1 MKFINAISF
10 QDKLIRLLV
19 VFISTLALAAC
30 GGGGGSAGTSLG
42 NQLTG
47 GGSTNVVALF
57 TSAPA
62 SVVVAVG
69 AAPSYT
75 IGGGTAPYIASSS
88 NTGVATAVVNGT
100 SFSITGVAAGN
111 ALINIVDAVG
121 KSLITNVTVGT
132 SAVTAALFVTAPSS
146 VVIATSG
153 STSYLVGGGSGAYVA
168 SSSNTSIATATVSGT
183 SLTIAGVA
191 AGTAQVS
198 VFDLTGNSVKV
209 NVTIGSGSLSS
220 LYMTAPSA
228 VTLAPAATPTYV
240 VGGGT
245 APYIV
250 STSNARVATVTVS
263 GTTLTITGVAAGSAQ
278 ISVFDATGA
287 SVSTLATVSVDATP
301 TLQTTAP
308 SALTIATGTALPY
321 TISGGTAPYT
331 VVSSNTVVSTAT
343 LVGSNSLNI
352 AGTTTGSAQVVVF
365 DAAGKSVTVSV
376 TVVGVGGSSLY
387 TTAPLLGV
395 TIGTT
400 GTGSYTIGG
409 GTPGYTA
416 SSSNASVA
424 TASVVGSGLT
434 ITGVAGGTATVSVHD
449 GAGATVSIAVTVG
462 SANALFSTAPN
473 TLTIALAAAP
483 TYTIS
488 GGSAPYSA
496 SSSNVSVATASVTG
510 TTLTIGA
517 VAAGTATVTVL
528 DATGKSVT
536 SNVTVSASAPTPL
549 FTTADT
555 TAIACVSAGYNGCV
569 TIATG
574 ATPSYVIGGG
584 TAPYVAVS
592 SNVVVASANIVGT
605 ALTIQG
611 LAAGV
616 TTVQI
621 TDSLGAKNTISVT
634 VTPLATTPLS
644 VLPSSVTANVGDVL
658 NFSVSGGTP
667 GYSVTVNNTS
677 IATVSTG
684 SVAASGGTFTA
695 TLRNVGTTTVA
706 IVDASGQ
713 TTTLTLTVAAP
724 STLLRLSPSAMMVG
738 EDYLGTIPLSIYGGT
753 GPYLAYTSDLVLSGV
768 SVSGSTLNVGLGSK
782 GTRCVNTVDS
792 TLVYIPSGT
801 YDITITVVDTLGA
814 SAINTLTIKDNGK
827 GGAGC

>member
-10 QDKLIRLLV
+10 QTRLIRLLV
-19 VFISTLALAAC
+19 AFISAIALAAC
-30 GGGGGSAGTSLG
+30 GGGGGS
-42 NQLTG
+42 TG
-47 GGSTNVVALF
+47 QPSSGGLINPVALF

-62 SVVVAVG
+62 AVVVAVG
-69 AAPSYT
+69 SAPTYT
-75 IGGGTAPYIASSS
+75 IGGGTAPYTVSSS
-88 NTGVATAVVNGT
+88 NTGVATVTVGVT
-100 SFSITGVAAGN
+100 GFSITGVAAGT

-121 KSLITNVTVGT
+121 KSLSTNVTVGT
-132 SAVTAALFVTAPSS
+132 GSAIAALFVTAPSS
-146 VVIATSG
+146 VVIAASG
-153 STSYLVGGGSGAYVA
+153 AASYLVGGGSGAYVA
-168 SSSNTSIATATVSGT
+168 SSSNTGIATAAVNGAG
-183 SLTIAGVA
+183 LTITGVA

-198 VFDLTGNSVKV
+198 VFDLVGNSVKV
-209 NVTIGSGSLSS
+209 NVTVGSGSPSS

-228 VTLAPAATPTYV
+228 VTVAPAASPTYV
-240 VGGGT
+240 IGGGT
-245 APYIV
+245 APYMV
-250 STSNARVATVTVS
+250 STSNALVARAVIS
-263 GTTLTITGVAAGSAQ
+263 GTSLTITGVAAGSAQ

-287 SVSTLATVSVDATP
+287 SVSTLVAVSVDVTP
-301 TLQTTAP
+301 ALQTTAP
-308 SALTIATGTALPY
+308 SALTMATGTALPY

-331 VVSSNTVVSTAT
+331 VVSSNTVVSTAS
-343 LVGSNSLNI
+343 LVGGNGLNI

-365 DAAGKSVTVSV
+365 DAAGKSVTVAL
-376 TVVGVGGSSLY
+376 TVVGAGGSALY
-387 TTAPLLGV
+387 TTAPPLGV

-400 GTGSYTIGG
+400 GTGVYTVGG

-416 SSSNASVA
+416 STSNASVA
-424 TASVVGSGLT
+424 TASVVGSTLT
-434 ITGVAGGTATVSVHD
+434 ITGVAGGTATVSLRD
-449 GAGATVSIAVTVG
+449 GAAAAVLIPVTVG
-462 SANALFSTAPN
+462 SANALFSTAPS

-496 SSSNVSVATASVTG
+496 SSSNVSVVTTGVTG
-510 TTLTIGA
+510 TILTITA

-555 TAIACVSAGYNGCV
+555 TAVACVTAGYNGCV

-592 SNVVVASANIVGT
+592 SNVVVATANIVGT

-684 SVAASGGTFTA
+684 TVVVSGGAFTA

-706 IVDASGQ
+706 IVDAAGQ

-724 STLLRLSPSAMMVG
+724 STLLRLSPSALMVG
-738 EDYLGTIPLSIYGGT
+738 EDYTGIVSLSIYGGT
-753 GPYLAYTSDLVLSGV
+753 GPYLAYTSDLVLSSV
-768 SVSGSTLNVGLGSK
+768 SVSGSTLSIGLGSK
-782 GTRCVNTVDS
+782 TTRCVNTVDA
-792 TLVYIPSGT
+792 TLVYIPNGT

-814 SAINTLTIKDNGK
+814 SAVNTLTIKDNGK
-827 GGAGC
+827 GITVSGC

>member
-10 QDKLIRLLV
+10 QTRLIRLLV
-19 VFISTLALAAC
+19 AFISAIALAAC
-30 GGGGGSAGTSLG
+30 GGGGGS
-42 NQLTG
+42 TG
-47 GGSTNVVALF
+47 QPSSGGLINPVALF

-62 SVVVAVG
+62 AVVVAVG
-69 AAPSYT
+69 SAPTYT
-75 IGGGTAPYIASSS
+75 IGGGTAPYTVSSS
-88 NTGVATAVVNGT
+88 NTGVATVTVGVT
-100 SFSITGVAAGN
+100 GFSITGVAAGT

-121 KSLITNVTVGT
+121 KSLSTNVTVGT
-132 SAVTAALFVTAPSS
+132 GSAIAALFVTAPSS
-146 VVIATSG
+146 VVIAASG
-153 STSYLVGGGSGAYVA
+153 AASYLVGGGSGAYVA
-168 SSSNTSIATATVSGT
+168 SSSNTGIATAAVNGAG
-183 SLTIAGVA
+183 LTITGVA

-198 VFDLTGNSVKV
+198 VFDLVGNSVKV
-209 NVTIGSGSLSS
+209 NVTVGSGSPSS

-228 VTLAPAATPTYV
+228 VTVAPAASPTYV
-240 VGGGT
+240 IGGGT
-245 APYIV
+245 APYMV
-250 STSNARVATVTVS
+250 STSNALVARAVIS
-263 GTTLTITGVAAGSAQ
+263 GTSLTITGVAAGSAQ

-287 SVSTLATVSVDATP
+287 SVSTLVAVSVDVTP
-301 TLQTTAP
+301 ALQTTAP
-308 SALTIATGTALPY
+308 SALTMATGTALPY

-331 VVSSNTVVSTAT
+331 VVSSNTVVSTAS
-343 LVGSNSLNI
+343 LVGGNGLNI

-365 DAAGKSVTVSV
+365 DAAGKSVTVAL
-376 TVVGVGGSSLY
+376 TVVGAGGSALY
-387 TTAPLLGV
+387 TTAPPLGV

-400 GTGSYTIGG
+400 GTGVYTVGG

-416 SSSNASVA
+416 STSNASVA
-424 TASVVGSGLT
+424 TASVVGSTLT
-434 ITGVAGGTATVSVHD
+434 ITGVAGGTATVSLRD
-449 GAGATVSIAVTVG
+449 GAAAAVLIPVTVG
-462 SANALFSTAPN
+462 SANALFSTAPS

-496 SSSNVSVATASVTG
+496 SSSNVSVVTTGVTG
-510 TTLTIGA
+510 TILTITA

-555 TAIACVSAGYNGCV
+555 TAVACVTAGYNGCV

-592 SNVVVASANIVGT
+592 SNVVVATANIVGT

-684 SVAASGGTFTA
+684 TVVVSGGAFTA
-695 TLRNVGTTTVA
+695 TLRNVGTTTAA
-706 IVDASGQ
+706 IVDAAGQ

-724 STLLRLSPSAMMVG
+724 STLLRLSPSALMVG
-738 EDYLGTIPLSIYGGT
+738 EDYTGIVSLSIYGGT
-753 GPYLAYTSDLVLSGV
+753 GPYLAYTSDLVLSSV
-768 SVSGSTLNVGLGSK
+768 SVSGSTLSIGLGSK
-782 GTRCVNTVDS
+782 TTRCVNTVDA
-792 TLVYIPSGT
+792 TLVYIPNGT

-814 SAINTLTIKDNGK
+814 SAVNTLTIKDNGK
-827 GGAGC
+827 GITVSGC